1 MFLSCIWLTCFVHR
15 LGRSSFVPADSKFK
29 RWSMSNSFCQIHT
42 VWCFVFAWHCGKD
55 CDYAWAFPRAAHG
68 IQPTFDGK
76 HVLVVGKVL
85 SLKHQGSIDCPG
97 GCTSK
102 PCCYSICISKFSRST
117 RLSEACLKHTE
128 ANPFK
133 CSQRLCHFLCI
144 PILPPCNLHYPLD
157 HLGQIFVQLDQWP
170 VPFLDV
176 ERETKTKDWCHQVQ

>member
-144 PILPPCNLHYPLD
+144 PILPSAFDVSTLQSSLSFGPLRAN
-157 HLGQIFVQLDQWP
+157 FCSARP
-170 VPFLDV
+170 VTSPFLGCGA
-176 ERETKTKDWCHQVQ
+176 RN